1 MLTIPLQMMMVAVAG
16 WLNEYQSAKLEFAH
30 EQIRVFQELNG
41 GRLPRLNDDQRR
53 RLAAKGKKLGLSG
66 LREMV
71 TLVTP
76 MLVLSDAIQVAE
88 LDAHLTRHQ
97 GTVDADNARLQA
109 DLAARNSQL
118 QSAGLLFTGA
128 ANAEMFRSQA
138 FGATVRMAIA
148 YLDYGP
154 SGALRIPRSFTSAGQ
169 PRSDSNVEQSVA
181 AEDLYGAFEKV

>member
-76 MLVLSDAIQVAE
+76 ETILRWHRE
-88 LDAHLTRHQ
+88 LIAKKYD
-97 GTVDADNARLQA
+97 GS
-109 DLAARNSQL
+109 AARRPGRPAINDDVREL
-118 QSAGLLFTGA
+118 V
-128 ANAEMFRSQA
+128 
-138 FGATVRMAIA
+138 VRMSLQNEGCG
-148 YLDYGP
+148 Y
-154 SGALRIPRSFTSAGQ
+154 SRIVGELKKLGIKVSLTCPPEPGRQVQ
-169 PRSDSNVEQSVA
+169 PMHQMQSCMHLHVLHSTHA
-181 AEDLYGAFEKV
+181 